1 MLPRGNPHMLERYST
16 EELAPAHK
24 IRRWCEFGSSTLSRL
39 AVRPYRP
46 AEFRAQIVRATL
58 GEIGITH
65 MSSAAAVAESEEGRV
80 GDWAGSPDGALAITF
95 YKAGHPRLT
104 QGGRTLQLA
113 PGDIVIR
120 DLRRRW
126 IQDSEE
132 NFTLMTVKVPLRC
145 FSGAFESLQSCVM
158 VPLRATDPRAS
169 LISSLIENLGRLAF
183 DGCAA
188 NVQAPVERLLRA
200 AVEISF
206 TPSDI
211 DPPARHGLPP
221 AITAYLDEHIADA
234 ELSVG
239 GMARDLGLN
248 IRSVQRAF
256 HQAGTTPR
264 ALILARRLELAV
276 EHLRGVAGDGR
287 MNITQLALSLGFN
300 DPGYFTRVFHEEFGM
315 TPTQF
320 LRRHRDPA

>member
-1 MLPRGNPHMLERYST
+1 MLPRGNPRMLERYST
-16 EELAPAHK
+16 EKLAPVQK

-46 AEFRAQIVRATL
+46 GDFRAQLVRATL

-65 MSSAAAVAESEEGRV
+65 MSSTAAVAESEEGCV
-80 GDWAGSPDGALAITF
+80 GDWAGSPEGALAITY

-113 PGDIVIR
+113 PGDVVVR

-126 IQDSEE
+126 VQDSEE
-132 NFTLMTVKVPLRC
+132 NFTLMTVKVPVRC

-158 VPLRATDPRAS
+158 VPLRANDPRAG
-169 LISSLIENLGRLAF
+169 LLSSLIDNLGRLAF
-183 DGCAA
+183 DGL
-188 NVQAPVERLLRA
+188 VTTGQAPVERLLRA

-206 TPSDI
+206 TPRDAE
-211 DPPARHGLPP
+211 PPARHGLPP
-221 AITAYLDEHIADA
+221 AITAYLDEHIADP

-256 HQAGTTPR
+256 NLAGTTPR
-264 ALILARRLELAV
+264 ALILARRLELAA
-276 EHLRGVAGDGR
+276 EHLRGADAGR
-287 MNITQLALSLGFN
+287 LNITRLALSLGFN
-300 DPGYFTRVFHEEFGM
+300 DPGYFTRVFHQEFGI

-320 LRRHRDPA
+320 ARRHRLPV